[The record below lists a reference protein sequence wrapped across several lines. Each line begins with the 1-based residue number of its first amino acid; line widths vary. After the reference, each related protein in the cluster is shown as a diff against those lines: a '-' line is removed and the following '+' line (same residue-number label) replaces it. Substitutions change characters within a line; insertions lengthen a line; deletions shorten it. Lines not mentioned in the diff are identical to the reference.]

1 MSEACLSVIVPAL
14 DAAATLPA
22 TLAALEAAREGG
34 LLREVLVVDGG
45 SGDETVA
52 VAERWGARVLKV
64 AANRGAQLAAGGAAA
79 TGDWLLFLHADTRL
93 GPGWVAAARA
103 FMARAG
109 SERPGSERP
118 GSDQR
123 AAAFRLVLDDSDPR
137 ARRVERLANWRGR
150 ALGLP
155 YGDQGLLIARGFY
168 QALGGHRPLPLM
180 EDVALAR
187 RIGRRRIVILDAEAV
202 TSAARYRKGG
212 WWLRPLR
219 NLALLGLYFLGV
231 PPRLL
236 RRLYG

>member
-1 MSEACLSVIVPAL
+1 MKPCLSVVIPAL

-22 TLAALEAAREGG
+22 TLAALEAARAGG

-52 VAERWGARVLKV
+52 VARRWGARVLKA

-93 GPGWVAAARA
+93 GPGWAPAARA
-103 FMARAG
+103 FMAR
-109 SERPGSERP
+109 PGSEE
-118 GSDQR
+118 R
-123 AAAFRLVLDDSDPR
+123 AAAFRLVLDDTDSR

-168 QALGGHRPLPLM
+168 QRLGGHRPLPLM

-187 RIGRRRIVILDAEAV
+187 RIGRRRIVLLDTEAV

-219 NLALLGLYFLGV
+219 NLALLGLYFLGA

>member
-1 MSEACLSVIVPAL
+1 MNEPGLSVVIPTL

-22 TLAALEAAREGG
+22 TLAALEAARDGG

-45 SGDETVA
+45 SADATIEI
-52 VAERWGARVLKV
+52 AERWGARVLD
-64 AANRGAQLAAGGAAA
+64 ADANRGQQLSAGAAA
-79 TGDWLLFLHADTRL
+79 ATADWLLFLHADTRL

-103 FMARAG
+103 FMARPG
-109 SERPGSERP
+109 SERPGSEE
-118 GSDQR
+118 R
-123 AAAFRLVLDDSDPR
+123 AAAFRLVLDDTDPR
-137 ARRVERLANWRGR
+137 ARRVERLANWRAR

-155 YGDQGLLIARGFY
+155 YGDQGLLIAKGFY

-180 EDVALAR
+180 EDVALVR

-202 TSAARYRKGG
+202 TSAARYRRDG

-219 NLALLGLYFLGV
+219 NLALLGLYFLGA